1 MSKIGFWKNIFGH
14 REKVVVDVGDKTE
27 LLTHTQS
34 FRFSELA
41 GKRDTPREA
50 AYCNSLEDKRYRLDD
65 AAYRLLIPQDEVLT
79 KGAAGDLRLYVDV
92 AGQSGHWCLHDRGG
106 NVSQSTVS
114 TIQSGLLKLQTGAC
128 GDLAKH
134 GRAIVRALDL
144 CTVNGHSHAG
154 IDDATLANLR
164 AWGPGDK
171 RFFPLHP
178 LTIEPGMIVLLS
190 PLE

>member
-14 REKVVVDVGDKTE
+14 KEKVVVDVGDKTE

-41 GKRDTPREA
+41 GKRDMPPKA
-50 AYCNSLEDKRYRLDD
+50 AYRNSLDDKRYRLD
-65 AAYRLLIPQDEVLT
+65 AAALHLMIPEDEVLA

-92 AGQSGHWCLHDRGG
+92 AGQSGHWCLHDKGG
-106 NVSQSTVS
+106 NVSQATVS

-128 GDLAKH
+128 GDLAKN
-134 GRAIVRALDL
+134 GRAIVRALDF
-144 CTVNGHSHAG
+144 CTVNGHSGAG
-154 IDDATLANLR
+154 VDDDTLANLR